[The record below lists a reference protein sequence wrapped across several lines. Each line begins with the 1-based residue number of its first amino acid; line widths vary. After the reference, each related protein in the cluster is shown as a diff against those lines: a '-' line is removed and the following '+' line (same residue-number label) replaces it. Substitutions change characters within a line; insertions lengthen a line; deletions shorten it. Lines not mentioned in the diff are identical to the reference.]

1 MNTLIK
7 SIALGACLVVSSVAS
22 ADITVIGGSVGNGD
36 FNAGGGGTGGGAQ
49 TYAATPNWFNG
60 QAAET
65 VNFTNSSQMG
75 GSNDPNNGT
84 TTRGGMPFNNRLQI
98 NDTSYTVV
106 EAGQVFS
113 LSYDFGAGGGLAG
126 WEGLEVMDTFIF
138 SSTTVDGNTVEADIT
153 RLGTDS
159 YTIDRANDGQ
169 WTTRSVT
176 NLYTTTA
183 ADVGSDLYF
192 GMQFND
198 NGTGNSLF
206 PRIDTVDLQVTDPVG
221 VPEPSSLGLLGLIG
235 VAAFARRRR
244 R

>member
-1 MNTLIK
+1 MIK
-7 SIALGACLVVSSVAS
+7 SIALGACLVFSSVAS

-36 FNAGGGGTGGGAQ
+36 FNAGGGGTNGGAQ

-75 GSNDPNNGT
+75 GSTDPNNGT
-84 TTRGGMPFNNRLQI
+84 TTRGGMPFNNRLQL

-113 LSYDFGAGGGLAG
+113 LSYDFGAGGGPAG
-126 WEGLEVMDTFIF
+126 WQGLEVMDTFIF
-138 SSTTVDGNTVEADIT
+138 SSTTAVDGNTVAGDIT
-153 RLGTDS
+153 ILGTDN
-159 YTIDRANDGQ
+159 YAIDRANDGQ
-169 WTTRSVT
+169 WTTRTVT

-183 ADVGSDLYF
+183 ADVGNDLYF

-198 NGTGNSLF
+198 NGTGNALF
-206 PRIDTVDLQVTDPVG
+206 PRIDIINLEVTDPVG

-235 VAAFARRRR
+235 VVALARRKRR
-244 R
+244 